1 MVPGA
6 SDRDEGTSALP
17 APSPGPTPAPT
28 PPRLTAL
35 SGGRARRLALTPRD
49 EQLVHWVAR
58 HGLVSAEQ
66 VGRRFFPSMWS
77 AWRRLRR
84 LEAAGLVRRE
94 PAFRDLPYVVRVTA
108 AGARLAACDVLPARL
123 DPGLLRHA
131 LAVVD
136 LSDELLAGH
145 PGSSWTTERELRR
158 DRMRAARDDPQERQ
172 RRTPDGLLVLADG
185 RRIAVELDLTPKRTR
200 KLEQLADAYALD
212 PAVDSVWWFLPSAT
226 TAARMRELVAER
238 GLEHL
243 IDPRVRR
250 PAQA

>member
-1 MVPGA
+1 MISRA
-6 SDRDEGTSALP
+6 RDRDEGTGPLP
-17 APSPGPTPAPT
+17 PPSPGPTPAPR
-28 PPRLTAL
+28 PPRLTAVA
-35 SGGRARRLALTPRD
+35 GATARRLALTPRD
-49 EQLVHWVAR
+49 EELVRWVAR

-66 VGRRFFPSMWS
+66 VGRRFFPSMWA

-108 AGARLAACDVLPARL
+108 AGARLAECDVLPARL

-136 LSDELLAGH
+136 LSDELLAGN
-145 PGSSWTTERELRR
+145 PGSRWTTERELRR

-172 RRTPDGLLVLADG
+172 RRTPDGLLALADG
-185 RRIAVELDLTPKRTR
+185 RRVAVELDLTPKRTR

-226 TAARMRELVAER
+226 AAGRMRELVAER

-243 IDPRVRR
+243 IDPRVWR
-250 PAQA
+250 AVQA

>member
-1 MVPGA
+1 MSPGA
-6 SDRDEGTSALP
+6 SDRDEASGALP
-17 APSPGPTPAPT
+17 MPSPGPTPGPRPT
-28 PPRLTAL
+28 RLTAVP
-35 SGGRARRLALTPRD
+35 GRTARRLALTPRD
-49 EQLVHWVAR
+49 EELVRWVAR

-66 VGRRFFPSMWS
+66 AGRRFFPSMWA

-94 PAFRDLPYVVRVTA
+94 PAFRDLPYVVRVTGV
-108 AGARLAACDVLPARL
+108 GARLAACDVLPARL

-136 LSDELLAGH
+136 LSDELLASH

-158 DRMRAARDDPQERQ
+158 DRMRAAREDPQERQ
-172 RRTPDGLLVLADG
+172 RRTPDGLLVLAG
-185 RRIAVELDLTPKRTR
+185 GERVAVELDITPKRTR

-226 TAARMRELVAER
+226 TAERMRKLVGER

-250 PAQA
+250 AAQA